1 MHNSAFNL
9 QVILVF
15 PSEVSETL
23 QDLKMQM
30 YDLVSYMYSFTLVL
44 ATHASPL
51 YLEKRKTDWSQ
62 SMTVGQIT
70 AASACFDCTTVL
82 SHCHWFFEGEGD

>member
-23 QDLKMQM
+23 QDLKMLM
-30 YDLVSYMYSFTLVL
+30 YDLVSYMYSFMLAL

-51 YLEKRKTDWSQ
+51 YLEKKKQ
-62 SMTVGQIT
+62 T
-70 AASACFDCTTVL
+70 AHSL
-82 SHCHWFFEGEGD
+82 W